1 MYLNLKDETL
11 FRLQKVSKIEDYF
24 TIEIEE
30 SKAMSKRLNKNI
42 VAFNCISKISIV
54 SASFSHVCSLTAGII
69 KKLLKT
75 TKI

>member
-1 MYLNLKDETL
+1 MEKSE
-11 FRLQKVSKIEDYF
+11 
-24 TIEIEE
+24 
-30 SKAMSKRLNKNI
+30 AMSKRLNKNI
-42 VAFNCISKISIV
+42 VAFNCVSKISIV